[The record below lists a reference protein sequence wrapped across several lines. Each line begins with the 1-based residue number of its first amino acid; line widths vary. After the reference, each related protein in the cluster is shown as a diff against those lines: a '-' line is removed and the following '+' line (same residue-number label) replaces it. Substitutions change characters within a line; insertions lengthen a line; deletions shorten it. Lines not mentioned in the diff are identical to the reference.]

1 MKKFLD
7 EFSKVACV
15 TMFFSGIFCL
25 IGYWVAIFIG
35 REPDSQVVK
44 WAMDLLIVPFFGY
57 ITYQLGMKNSLNK
70 NGLCISKDGKV
81 TKIEKE

>member
-15 TMFFSGIFCL
+15 TMFFSGIFC
-25 IGYWVAIFIG
+25 IVMYFVAILCG
-35 REPDSQVVK
+35 KEPDSQIVK

-70 NGLCISKDGKV
+70 HGLYIDGGKV
-81 TKIEKE
+81 KKIQ

>member
-1 MKKFLD
+1 MKNFLN

-15 TMFFSGIFCL
+15 TMFFSGIFC
-25 IGYWVAIFIG
+25 IVMYYVAMLCG
-35 REPDSQVVK
+35 KEPDSQIVK

-70 NGLCISKDGKV
+70 NGLYIAEDGKV
-81 TKIEKE
+81 KKVKE

>member
-1 MKKFLD
+1 MKKFLN

-15 TMFFSGIFCL
+15 TMFFSGIFC
-25 IGYWVAIFIG
+25 IVMYYVALLCG
-35 REPDSQVVK
+35 KEPDSQIVK

-70 NGLCISKDGKV
+70 NGLYIAEDGKV
-81 TKIEKE
+81 KKVKE